1 MKNKYA
7 LITGASSGIGLEIAR
22 VLASR
27 DYSLVLVAR
36 QEEKLKKVAKSLTFE
51 YGIKA
56 DYFSGDLQNP
66 VTPNNIYDNCQR
78 KGYSISLLV
87 NNAGYE
93 IGRAHVRTPVTS

>member
-22 VLASR
+22 VLAIR

-36 QEEKLKKVAKSLTFE
+36 QEEKLKKVSKSLTFE

-56 DYFSGDLQNP
+56 DYFLGDLENP
-66 VTPNNIYDNCQR
+66 NTPKYIYDYCQS
-78 KGYSISLLV
+78 KGYSISLLGV
-87 NNAGYE
+87 YSF
-93 IGRAHVRTPVTS
+93 RTN